1 MQKGGCWM
9 KRDDILREARKY
21 KKLIEKQS
29 IIHFTLQYNTE
40 QWWMVEY
47 TLWSSDHA
55 RGFSLFSEVDS
66 TRKEKEFIL
75 GQFLS
80 FLRTLINIQ
89 RFIDPRIAVT
99 KEIQDTLGE
108 MKRIVS
114 AWAQNEKDEEYVN
127 QFCQFAELLLWYQ
140 EKTNEVYQEY
150 IEVGTRV
157 DQYHTFTVED
167 NEQLLLIGSK
177 LDLIMYLQ
185 VKLQYDHL
193 NANQLLLHQIKK
205 RRNGLSKKD
214 FSYIID
220 CLNEY
225 SNSEAQ
231 AQFKNSL
238 FTEEN
243 IKWQEEIVSK
253 NSYLKLLESSI
264 QKYRESDSR
273 RLKENVPLLRN

>member
-1 MQKGGCWM
+1 M

-29 IIHFTLQYNTE
+29 IIHFTLQYNSE

-80 FLRTLINIQ
+80 FMRTLINIQ

-99 KEIQDTLGE
+99 KEIQDTLGD

-114 AWAQNEKDEEYVN
+114 AWALNEEDEEYVN
-127 QFCQFAELLLWYQ
+127 QFNQFAELLLWYQ
-140 EKTNEVYQEY
+140 DKTNEVYQEY

-205 RRNGLSKKD
+205 RRNGLTKKD
-214 FSYIID
+214 YSYIID

-273 RLKENVPLLRN
+273 RLRENVPLLRN